1 MIYGLRGAWVDPEAY
16 FYRPFMPGQP
26 LNIINVNDPKLTDM
40 INLQRR
46 TFDVPKRKQIVYDIQ
61 RYLAEQGYF
70 GADGSVKV
78 VSAWEPYIKN
88 YMPNNGFD
96 VGGRL
101 MAAWIDK

>member
-1 MIYGLRGAWVDPEAY
+1 
-16 FYRPFMPGQP
+16 
-26 LNIINVNDPKLTDM
+26 M

-46 TFDVPKRKQIVYDIQ
+46 TFDVAKRKQIVYDIQ
-61 RYLAEQGYF
+61 RYLAEQALF
-70 GADGSVKV
+70 PVNGSVKV

-96 VGGRL
+96 FGGRL